1 MSKKGKAGAILV
13 GAVIIGAIAQ
23 GIAKKEAALLGMSAL
38 ELALVGGA
46 IGSLVVRYMAA

>member
-13 GAVIIGAIAQ
+13 VAVVIGAIAQ

-38 ELALVGGA
+38 ELALVGAAVGA
-46 IGSLVVRYMAA
+46 MVVRISS